1 MLIFE
6 IFDGKT
12 IDVITSTVFDSQS
25 WNYSSITQFTMAAV
39 VHEGGIKPVSY
50 MFHLNSIKSGH

>member
-12 IDVITSTVFDSQS
+12 IDVITTTGFDSTS

>member
-12 IDVITSTVFDSQS
+12 IDVITTTVFDSQS
-25 WNYSSITQFTMAAV
+25 LNYSTITQFTMAAV